1 MLETLGGAT
10 TPHPH
15 IPSSY
20 SFTWHCTQIKQIE
33 KYDTSVGDN
42 TSTSNEEQNIF
53 TTCHHLKNA

>member
-20 SFTWHCTQIKQIE
+20 ASTWYYTQIKQIE
-33 KYDTSVGDN
+33 KYDISVSDN
-42 TSTSNEEQNIF
+42 TSTPNEEQNIF